1 MDKRSKAPG
10 VYRVILCVLTLAL
23 APVFYAIWQPYNT
36 CLLQLPAAGG
46 VWQLLTRLLY
56 YVLFSLLLAGI
67 CRRSLGPKTVAPF
80 GAKPWLRTVG
90 GVLAARLV
98 LDLVIYSGSFLLP
111 VDLVR
116 QIGQL
121 AFLLFAFWWA
131 ARCAGL
137 TAAVGKGSR
146 VRVVLMGILTVG
158 VWLALLLYGR
168 GVTAAYGKQAVWLAQ
183 DMVTGV
189 LLYGVLCA
197 RFSLRRGNWTTGFRG
212 FCIFVLRFEAVLL
225 VAVFLCVAKVM
236 VLPQGAVQS
245 VNSVNM
251 VDSSVTRVE
260 RMAGYADLL
269 TAFRESNGVEDLF

>member
-1 MDKRSKAPG
+1 MDKQSKAPG
-10 VYRVILCVLTLAL
+10 VYRVILCTLVLAL

-67 CRRSLGPKTVAPF
+67 CRSSLGPKTVAPF

-98 LDLVIYSGSFLLP
+98 LDLVIYGGSFLLSAE
-111 VDLVR
+111 LVR
-116 QIGQL
+116 QSGQL
-121 AFLLFAFWWA
+121 AFLLFAFLWA

-146 VRVVLMGILTVG
+146 VWVALMGILTVG

-168 GVTAAYGKQAVWLAQ
+168 GVTAAYGKQAVWLVQ

-189 LLYGVLCA
+189 LLYGVFCA
-197 RFSLRRGNWTTGFRG
+197 RFSLRRGNWKTGFRG

>member
-10 VYRVILCVLTLAL
+10 VYRAILCVLTLAL
-23 APVFYAIWQPYNT
+23 APVFYAIWQPYHT

-67 CRRSLGPKTVAPF
+67 CRSSLGPKTVAPF

-98 LDLVIYSGSFLLP
+98 LDLVIYGGSFLLP

-116 QIGQL
+116 QSGQL
-121 AFLLFAFWWA
+121 AFWGA

-146 VRVVLMGILTVG
+146 VWVALMGILTVG

-168 GVTAAYGKQAVWLAQ
+168 GVTAAYGKQAVWLVQ

>member
-10 VYRVILCVLTLAL
+10 VYRAILCVLTLAL

-36 CLLQLPAAGG
+36 CLLQQPAAGG

-56 YVLFSLLLAGI
+56 YLLFSLLLAGI
-67 CRRSLGPKTVAPF
+67 CRSSLGPKTVAPF

-90 GVLAARLV
+90 GVLAARVV
-98 LDLVIYSGSFLLP
+98 LDLVIYGGSFLLP

-116 QIGQL
+116 QSGQL
-121 AFLLFAFWWA
+121 VFLLFAFLWA
-131 ARCAGL
+131 AQCAGL

-146 VRVVLMGILTVG
+146 VWVALMGILTVG

-168 GVTAAYGKQAVWLAQ
+168 GVTAAYGKQAVWLVQ

-269 TAFRESNGVEDLF
+269 TLFRESNGVEDLF

>member
-1 MDKRSKAPG
+1 MDKQSKAPG
-10 VYRVILCVLTLAL
+10 VYRAILCVLTLAL

-67 CRRSLGPKTVAPF
+67 CRSSLGPKTVAPF

-98 LDLVIYSGSFLLP
+98 LDLVIYGESFLLP

-131 ARCAGL
+131 ARCEGL
-137 TAAVGKGSR
+137 TAAVDRGGR
-146 VRVVLMGILTVG
+146 VWVALMGILTVG

-168 GVTAAYGKQAVWLAQ
+168 GVTAAYGKQAVWLVQ

-189 LLYGVLCA
+189 MLYGVLCA
-197 RFSLRRGNWTTGFRG
+197 RLSLRRGNWTTGFRG

-225 VAVFLCVAKVM
+225 VAKVM

-269 TAFRESNGVEDLF
+269 TLFRESNGVEDLF

>member
-10 VYRVILCVLTLAL
+10 VYRAILCVLTLAL

-67 CRRSLGPKTVAPF
+67 CRSSLGPKTVAPF

-98 LDLVIYSGSFLLP
+98 LDLVIYAVSFLLP
-111 VDLVR
+111 AALMR
-116 QIGQL
+116 QSGQL

-168 GVTAAYGKQAVWLAQ
+168 GVTAVYEKQAVCLVQ

-269 TAFRESNGVEDLF
+269 TLFRESNGVEDLF

>member
-1 MDKRSKAPG
+1 
-10 VYRVILCVLTLAL
+10 
-23 APVFYAIWQPYNT
+23 
-36 CLLQLPAAGG
+36 
-46 VWQLLTRLLY
+46 
-56 YVLFSLLLAGI
+56 
-67 CRRSLGPKTVAPF
+67 
-80 GAKPWLRTVG
+80 
-90 GVLAARLV
+90 
-98 LDLVIYSGSFLLP
+98 
-111 VDLVR
+111 
-116 QIGQL
+116 
-121 AFLLFAFWWA
+121 
-131 ARCAGL
+131 
-137 TAAVGKGSR
+137 
-146 VRVVLMGILTVG
+146 MGILTVG

-168 GVTAAYGKQAVWLAQ
+168 GVTAVYEKQAVCLVQ

-197 RFSLRRGNWTTGFRG
+197 CFSLRRGNWTTGFRG

>member
-1 MDKRSKAPG
+1 MDKQSKAPG

-36 CLLQLPAAGG
+36 CLLQLPATGG

-67 CRRSLGPKTVAPF
+67 CRSSLGPKTVAPF

-98 LDLVIYSGSFLLP
+98 LDLVIYGGSFLLP

-116 QIGQL
+116 QSGQL

-146 VRVVLMGILTVG
+146 VWVASPHRRRVAGAAALRQGRDRG
-158 VWLALLLYGR
+158 VWKTGGLAGAGYGYRCAALRCALRPFFSTAGQLDYRLSGLLHICLAL
-168 GVTAAYGKQAVWLAQ
+168 
-183 DMVTGV
+183 
-189 LLYGVLCA
+189 
-197 RFSLRRGNWTTGFRG
+197 
-212 FCIFVLRFEAVLL
+212 
-225 VAVFLCVAKVM
+225 
-236 VLPQGAVQS
+236 
-245 VNSVNM
+245 
-251 VDSSVTRVE
+251 
-260 RMAGYADLL
+260 
-269 TAFRESNGVEDLF
+269 

>member
-1 MDKRSKAPG
+1 MDKQSKAPG
-10 VYRVILCVLTLAL
+10 VYRVILCALTLVL

-67 CRRSLGPKTVAPF
+67 CRSSLGPKTVAPF

-98 LDLVIYSGSFLLP
+98 LDLVIYGGSFLLP

-116 QIGQL
+116 QSGQL
-121 AFLLFAFWWA
+121 AFLLFAFLWA

-146 VRVVLMGILTVG
+146 VWVALMGILTVG
-158 VWLALLLYGR
+158 VWLA
-168 GVTAAYGKQAVWLAQ
+168 
-183 DMVTGV
+183 
-189 LLYGVLCA
+189 
-197 RFSLRRGNWTTGFRG
+197 
-212 FCIFVLRFEAVLL
+212 LL

-245 VNSVNM
+245 VNM

-260 RMAGYADLL
+260 RMAGYGDLL
-269 TAFRESNGVEDLF
+269 TAFRESNGEEDLF

>member
-1 MDKRSKAPG
+1 MDKQSKAPG
-10 VYRVILCVLTLAL
+10 VYRGILCVLTLAL

-67 CRRSLGPKTVAPF
+67 CRSSLGPKTVAPF
-80 GAKPWLRTVG
+80 GAKPWLCTVG
-90 GVLAARLV
+90 
-98 LDLVIYSGSFLLP
+98 
-111 VDLVR
+111 
-116 QIGQL
+116 
-121 AFLLFAFWWA
+121 
-131 ARCAGL
+131 
-137 TAAVGKGSR
+137 
-146 VRVVLMGILTVG
+146 
-158 VWLALLLYGR
+158 
-168 GVTAAYGKQAVWLAQ
+168 GVTAAYEKQAVWLVQ

-189 LLYGVLCA
+189 LLYGVFCA
-197 RFSLRRGNWTTGFRG
+197 RFSLRWGNWTTGFRG

-245 VNSVNM
+245 VYM

-269 TAFRESNGVEDLF
+269 TLFRESNGVEDLF

>member
-1 MDKRSKAPG
+1 MENHSRVPG

-23 APVFYAIWQPYNT
+23 APALYAIWQPYNT

-46 VWQLLTRLLY
+46 VWPLLTRLLY

-67 CRRSLGPKTVAPF
+67 CRSSLGPKTVAPF

-90 GVLAARLV
+90 GVLAARLI
-98 LDLVIYSGSFLLP
+98 LDLVIYGGSFLLP
-111 VDLVR
+111 ADLVR

-121 AFLLFAFWWA
+121 VFLLLAFLWA

-137 TAAVGKGSR
+137 TAA
-146 VRVVLMGILTVG
+146 
-158 VWLALLLYGR
+158 
-168 GVTAAYGKQAVWLAQ
+168 YGKQAVWLVQ

-189 LLYGVLCA
+189 LLYGVFCA
-197 RFSLRRGNWTTGFRG
+197 RFSLRRGNWTAGFRG
-212 FCIFVLRFEAVLL
+212 FCIFVLRFWAVLL

-236 VLPQGAVQS
+236 ALPQGAVQ
-245 VNSVNM
+245 SVNM

-260 RMAGYADLL
+260 RMAGYDDLL
-269 TAFRESNGVEDLF
+269 TAFRESNGIEDLF

>member
-1 MDKRSKAPG
+1 MDKQSKAPG

-80 GAKPWLRTVG
+80 GAKSWLRTVG

-98 LDLVIYSGSFLLP
+98 LDLVIYGGSFLLP

-168 GVTAAYGKQAVWLAQ
+168 GVTAAYGKAVWLVQ

-212 FCIFVLRFEAVLL
+212 FCIFVLRFEAALL

-245 VNSVNM
+245 VNM

-260 RMAGYADLL
+260 RMAGYGDLL
-269 TAFRESNGVEDLF
+269 TLFRESNGVEDLF

>member
-1 MDKRSKAPG
+1 MDKQSKAPG
-10 VYRVILCVLTLAL
+10 VYRVILCALTLVL
-23 APVFYAIWQPYNT
+23 APVFYAIWQLHNT

-46 VWQLLTRLLY
+46 AWQLLTRLLY

-67 CRRSLGPKTVAPF
+67 CRSSLGSKTVAPF

-98 LDLVIYSGSFLLP
+98 LDLVIYGGSFLLP

-116 QIGQL
+116 QIEQL

-146 VRVVLMGILTVG
+146 VWVALMGILTGG

-168 GVTAAYGKQAVWLAQ
+168 GVTAAYGKQAVWLVQ

-212 FCIFVLRFEAVLL
+212 LCIFAMRFGAVLL

-245 VNSVNM
+245 VNM

-260 RMAGYADLL
+260 RMAGYGDLL

>member
-1 MDKRSKAPG
+1 MDKQSKAPG
-10 VYRVILCVLTLAL
+10 VYRVILCVLTLVL

-36 CLLQLPAAGG
+36 SLLQLPAAGG
-46 VWQLLTRLLY
+46 VWQPLTRLLY

-67 CRRSLGPKTVAPF
+67 CRSSLGPKTVAPF

-90 GVLAARLV
+90 GALAARLV
-98 LDLVIYSGSFLLP
+98 LDLVIYGGSFLLP

-116 QIGQL
+116 QSGQL

-146 VRVVLMGILTVG
+146 VWVALMGVLTGG

-168 GVTAAYGKQAVWLAQ
+168 GVTAAYGKQAVWLVQ
-183 DMVTGV
+183 DMVIGV

-269 TAFRESNGVEDLF
+269 TLFRESNGVEDLF

>member
-1 MDKRSKAPG
+1 MDKQSKAPG
-10 VYRVILCVLTLAL
+10 VHRVILCVLTLAL

-67 CRRSLGPKTVAPF
+67 CRSSLGPKTVAPF

-90 GVLAARLV
+90 GALAARLV
-98 LDLVIYSGSFLLP
+98 LDLVIYGGSFLLP
-111 VDLVR
+111 AELVR
-116 QIGQL
+116 QSGQL

-146 VRVVLMGILTVG
+146 VWVALMGVLTVG

-168 GVTAAYGKQAVWLAQ
+168 GVTAAYGKQAVLLVQ
-183 DMVTGV
+183 DMVTGCCFTV
-189 LLYGVLCA
+189 CFAPAFLYGGATGRPAFGAFAYLSCA
-197 RFSLRRGNWTTGFRG
+197 LRRCYSLPF
-212 FCIFVLRFEAVLL
+212 FCA
-225 VAVFLCVAKVM
+225 
-236 VLPQGAVQS
+236 LP
-245 VNSVNM
+245 
-251 VDSSVTRVE
+251 R
-260 RMAGYADLL
+260 
-269 TAFRESNGVEDLF
+269 

>member
-1 MDKRSKAPG
+1 MDKQSKAPG
-10 VYRVILCVLTLAL
+10 VYRVILCVLTLVL

-46 VWQLLTRLLY
+46 GWQLLTRLLY

-67 CRRSLGPKTVAPF
+67 CRSSLGPKTVAPF

-90 GVLAARLV
+90 GVLAARL
-98 LDLVIYSGSFLLP
+98 LCDLLIYAVSFLLP
-111 VDLVR
+111 AALVR
-116 QIGQL
+116 QSGQL
-121 AFLLFAFWWA
+121 AFLLFAFWWV

-137 TAAVGKGSR
+137 TAAVGKDSR
-146 VRVVLMGILTVG
+146 VWVALMGILTVG

-168 GVTAAYGKQAVWLAQ
+168 GVTAVYEKQAVWLVQ

-197 RFSLRRGNWTTGFRG
+197 RFSLRRGNWTAGFRG
-212 FCIFVLRFEAVLL
+212 LCIFAMRFGAVLL
-225 VAVFLCVAKVM
+225 VAVLLCVAKVM

-245 VNSVNM
+245 LNM

-260 RMAGYADLL
+260 RMVGYADLL
-269 TAFRESNGVEDLF
+269 TLFRESNGVEDLF